1 MSLDIKAKL
10 GKWQDSQTGIQFMK
24 DLRDGSIDPRTYVPK
39 TTWLSRDVYQ
49 EWPLINF
56 RSNAGRNVKAFVDG
70 KFILLINIF
79 ILSKKLTN
87 KFHFNLK

>member
-10 GKWQDSQTGIQFMK
+10 GKWGDSPAGIQFMN
-24 DLRDGSIDPRTYVPK
+24 DLRNGTIDPRTFVPK
-39 TTWLSRDVYQ
+39 TTWLSREVYQ

-56 RSNAGRNVKAFVDG
+56 RSNAGRNIKAFVDG
-70 KFILLINIF
+70 KFFLLIKMF

-87 KFHFNLK
+87 K